1 MVSVYLCSNLTTLTK
16 LVNLTSMPS
25 TLSDSLEMTW
35 AIELAYP
42 EVLLGDKLLTLTAD
56 LLRDRLS

>member
-1 MVSVYLCSNLTTLTK
+1 
-16 LVNLTSMPS
+16 MPS